1 MSSLKTTT
9 LGAKGPSVPAMG
21 VGMMS
26 IGGFYG
32 AGGSDD
38 TRLAFLDGLY
48 SIGET
53 FWDNADIYGD
63 AEDVLGK
70 WFAANPDKRKD
81 IFLSTK
87 FGFVVSEKGEVGS
100 RSDPEYIEQA
110 LEKSLKRLQTSYL
123 DLYYCHRVDAVT
135 PIEVTVGKMAEFV
148 KAGKVKHIG
157 LSEVP
162 LNDLKRAH
170 KVHPIAAVQTE
181 YSPW

>member
-1 MSSLKTTT
+1 MTTLKTTT

-32 AGGSDD
+32 AGGSDE

-48 SIGET
+48 NIGET

-70 WFAANPDKRKD
+70 WFAANPEKRKD
-81 IFLSTK
+81 VFLSTK
-87 FGFVVSEKGEVGS
+87 FGFVIGEKGEFRA

-110 LEKSLKRLQTSYL
+110 VERSLKRLQTDYL
-123 DLYYCHRVDAVT
+123 DLYYCHRVDTVT
-135 PIEVTVGKMAEFV
+135 PIEVTVRKMAELV
-148 KAGKVKHIG
+148 EMGKVRQIG
-157 LSEVP
+157 LSEVT

-170 KVHPIAAVQTE
+170 KVFPIAAVQTE